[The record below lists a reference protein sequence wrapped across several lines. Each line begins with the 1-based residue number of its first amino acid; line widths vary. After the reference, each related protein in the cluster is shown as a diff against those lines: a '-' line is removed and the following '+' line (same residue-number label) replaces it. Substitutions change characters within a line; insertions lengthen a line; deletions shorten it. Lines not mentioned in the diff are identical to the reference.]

1 MSENPY
7 GAALSSVR
15 HIDRSRSVI
24 MVLVITGLEGNPKC
38 RPSVPACKVCG
49 SATTHIH
56 DNRIQRMHI
65 WVSLPK
71 IGLVRRMNAYD
82 ARSCHPSAD

>member
-38 RPSVPACKVCG
+38 RPSAPACKVCG

-56 DNRIQRMHI
+56 DNHIQRMKI
-65 WVSLPK
+65 WA
-71 IGLVRRMNAYD
+71 LVAENPISPQDERL
-82 ARSCHPSAD
+82 